1 MKTLE
6 DIIMKMDQLDSL
18 MYSIETA
25 MLDAAPADAGEK
37 VIRLHNL
44 IYLLWE
50 QFLQARADID
60 ELNGHIEVCIS
71 DIQAGRIDRLQPL
84 CKGEPHDGL

>member
-50 QFLQARADID
+50 PVFA
-60 ELNGHIEVCIS
+60 S
-71 DIQAGRIDRLQPL
+71 TGRHRRTERPYR
-84 CKGEPHDGL
+84 GV

>member
-60 ELNGHIEVCIS
+60 ELYNGLIN
-71 DIQAGRIDRLQPL
+71 
-84 CKGEPHDGL
+84 